1 MKSVNIKDIA
11 KVAGV
16 GVSTVSRVLN
26 DQPDVSQAT
35 KEKVLKVIEDLN
47 YVPNNSARNLK
58 RNKTNHIGVFVIG
71 EYSTFLSE
79 VIEAVEK
86 KVSAAGY
93 TLVIHFQQGHESM
106 LEKAIQFTLEKRLV
120 GLIYLGGILDKKD
133 EGFLKQL
140 NIPVVFGST
149 VIDTELDKNLYNSVT
164 IDNYTASCSA
174 VEALIQKGHKRI
186 GLISVS
192 GNDPVATRRQL
203 AYCQTMKK
211 YDLEIKDTYIAY
223 GNFSMKSGY
232 EAGLLLKDTDITA
245 LFSVADMMAIGALKA
260 FSDHGIKVPEDIS
273 MIGFDGLELTD
284 FTVPSL
290 ASVEQPSLTM
300 GTYVAD
306 LIIQKMTDETKEQI
320 ILETRLKEGQSLKE
334 LS

>member
-1 MKSVNIKDIA
+1 MKSINIKDIA
-11 KVAGV
+11 KAAGV

-26 DQPDVSQAT
+26 DQPDVSETT
-35 KEKVLKVIEDLN
+35 KEKVLKVIEELN

-86 KVSAAGY
+86 KISAAGY
-93 TLVIHFQQGHESM
+93 TLVIHFQQGNDRM
-106 LEKAIQFTLEKRLV
+106 LEKAVQFTLEKRLI
-120 GLIYLGGILDKKD
+120 GLIYLGGVLNKKD

-149 VIDTELDKNLYNSVT
+149 VIDSDVDKGLYNSVT

-174 VEALIQKGHKRI
+174 VEALISKGHQKI
-186 GLISVS
+186 GLISVN
-192 GNDPVATRRQL
+192 GNDPVANRRQL
-203 AYCQTMKK
+203 AYTDTMSKHG
-211 YDLEIKDTYIAY
+211 LEVDDTYIAY

-232 EAGLLLKDTDITA
+232 EAALQLKDTDITA

-260 FSDHGIKVPEDIS
+260 FSDHKKMVPEDIS
-273 MIGFDGLELTD
+273 IIGFDGLELTD
-284 FTVPSL
+284 YTVPSL
-290 ASVEQPSLTM
+290 ASVEQPSQTM
-300 GTYVAD
+300 GFYVAD
-306 LIIQKMTDETKEQI
+306 LIIDKMSNEIKEQI
-320 ILETRLKEGQSLKE
+320 VLETRLKEGNSLKE